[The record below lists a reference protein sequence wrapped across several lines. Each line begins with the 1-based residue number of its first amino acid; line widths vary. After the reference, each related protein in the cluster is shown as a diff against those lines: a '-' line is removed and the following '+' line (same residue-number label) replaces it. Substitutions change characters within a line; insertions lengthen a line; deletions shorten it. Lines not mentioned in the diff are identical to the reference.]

1 VPEWELRVSP
11 RGKDA
16 QDLQQNTKKET
27 MDAVLPGYP
36 IRMMVFP
43 SLMTKC
49 LQSLSLRDP

>member
-1 VPEWELRVSP
+1 MPEWELRVSP